1 MSIAVVNSGGANL
14 GSVGHALRRL
24 GVECLLTRDPEVIRS
39 ADRVILPGVGSA
51 RSAMDALREA
61 GLVEVIQG
69 LEQPVLGICLGLQL
83 LYERSDEGDC
93 DCLGLIPGRVTRLE
107 VDATLRL
114 PHMGWN
120 QLDWSRTD
128 DPLADGL
135 TGREWFY
142 FVHSYGAPTDH
153 AVATSRHGQ
162 TFAAVVRHNN
172 FAACQFHPEKSA
184 SAGARL
190 LQNFLEH
197 QP

>member
-1 MSIAVVNSGGANL
+1 
-14 GSVGHALRRL
+14 
-24 GVECLLTRDPEVIRS
+24 
-39 ADRVILPGVGSA
+39 
-51 RSAMDALREA
+51 MDALREA
-61 GLVEVIQG
+61 GLVEVIRG

-83 LYERSDEGDC
+83 LYDHSDEGDC

-107 VDATLRL
+107 VDTTLRL

-162 TFAAVVRHNN
+162 AFAAVVRHNN
-172 FAACQFHPEKSA
+172 FAACQFSSGKVRQRRCPSVAKLFWRAETHATTEDTENTEKSKGRKVNA
-184 SAGARL
+184 PGLYRR
-190 LQNFLEH
+190 QLE
-197 QP
+197 